1 MLINFNLCRFWAIR
15 WRSSVLLTAFSLTV
29 SWVCNHKYWNL
40 WNHLL
45 ASASGWLGLSEAWCL
60 SWFVL
65 QVAVVL
71 FTCWNTGR
79 IDIGILSSYSLHMF
93 WCQELLP
100 AHFLLSF
107 QFYMQGINQLLVWY
121 LIVAQNIQC
130 QSYLL
135 LLSKNSKLHNCSST
149 QTKYSSHMS
158 HIEILYK
165 IKNCYHTTLKRFLP
179 WVQT

>member
-1 MLINFNLCRFWAIR
+1 MSINFNLWRFWAIR
-15 WRSSVLLTAFSLTV
+15 WRPGVLLTAFSLTV
-29 SWVCNHKYWNL
+29 SWVCNHKYWNF

-60 SWFVL
+60 SWFFL

-79 IDIGILSSYSLHMF
+79 INIGILSSYSLHMF

-107 QFYMQGINQLLVWY
+107 QFYMQWINQLLVWY
-121 LIVAQNIQC
+121 LSIAQNIQR
-130 QSYLL
+130 
-135 LLSKNSKLHNCSST
+135 
-149 QTKYSSHMS
+149 
-158 HIEILYK
+158 HIVEYGLQVMLDFQD
-165 IKNCYHTTLKRFLP
+165 C
-179 WVQT
+179 